1 MKHIE
6 YKIFTEF
13 KYEEEEKWINEKA
26 AKGENLT
33 GIGFCRYVFEDG
45 KPGEYIYRLEMLE
58 HFPSHY
64 KSKEYLDFLEETG
77 VEFVGSILNW
87 VYLRKK
93 ASEGQFEIYS
103 DLNSKI
109 KHHSRIVKLINSL
122 ILLQLIV
129 TLPNIVLSFT
139 GNPINNIY
147 ILNLGIAALL
157 FIGNKSLKQKIE
169 KLEKEKTYRE

>member
-1 MKHIE
+1 MKHTE

-26 AKGENLT
+26 LKGENLT
-33 GIGFCRYVFEDG
+33 DIGFCRYVFEEG

-58 HFPSHY
+58 HFPNHY
-64 KSKEYLDFLEETG
+64 KSREYLRFLEETG
-77 VEFVGSILNW
+77 VEYVGSILNW

-93 ASEGQFEIYS
+93 ASEGPFEIYS

-109 KHHSRIVKLINSL
+109 KHYKRIINLVNSL
-122 ILLQLIV
+122 ILLQVIV
-129 TLPNIVLSFT
+129 SVPNIILSFT
-139 GNPINNIY
+139 GNPINNVY
-147 ILNLGIAALL
+147 ILNLSIAVLL
-157 FIGNKSLKQKIE
+157 LLGNRSLKEKVN

>member
-1 MKHIE
+1 MKHTE

-33 GIGFCRYVFEDG
+33 DIGFCRYVFEDG

-58 HFPSHY
+58 HFPNHY
-64 KSKEYLDFLEETG
+64 KSREYLQFLEETG

-93 ASEGQFEIYS
+93 ASEGTFEIYS
-103 DLNSKI
+103 DLDSKI
-109 KHHSRIVKLINSL
+109 KHYTRIINLVNWL
-122 ILLQLIV
+122 ILLQIFV
-129 TLPNIVLSFT
+129 SIPNIMLSFT
-139 GNPINNIY
+139 GNSINNIC
-147 ILNLGIAALL
+147 ILNIILAVLL
-157 FIGNKSLKQKIE
+157 FIGNKSLKQKIKE
-169 KLEKEKTYRE
+169 LEKEKSYRE